1 MVAFYVYSYYILF
14 RLWLLKNH
22 LSAWLYEQNLGGG
35 GGYWQCTMFYAGI
48 TSSTN
53 ISQGSE
59 NELTM

>member
-1 MVAFYVYSYYILF
+1 MIVKKSLKCLA
-14 RLWLLKNH
+14 LWTE
-22 LSAWLYEQNLGGG
+22 SGG

>member
-1 MVAFYVYSYYILF
+1 MIVKKSLKCLA
-14 RLWLLKNH
+14 LWTE
-22 LSAWLYEQNLGGG
+22 SGGG